1 MPTFAFTGVRLA
13 GIATAVPV
21 TRTEVQP
28 TPTVSVAQ
36 LAKIISSTGVK
47 ARHVAPAGVC
57 ASDLCLAAA
66 ERLLERLG
74 WDRSSVELL
83 IFVTQTPDYVLP
95 ATACSLHGRLGLAKS
110 CAAFDVNLGC
120 SGYVYGL
127 SIAASHVQTGA
138 ARRALLLVG
147 DTISKVI
154 SEDDRSVAFLFGDAG
169 SATALESSAAVA
181 CMHFVTGS
189 DGSGA
194 GHLQIQAGMFREPSN
209 EQTRVVRER
218 HGGSVRSDE
227 QLHMNGPEI
236 FNFTIREVPAMI
248 AAAMHAANWSAGQ
261 VDGFVLHQANRF
273 MLEYVVKRM
282 KLPSEK
288 VVLSLEHYG
297 NTSSASIPL
306 AICDRLR
313 ERVAGAPSR
322 LVLAGFGVGF
332 SWAAAAVELD
342 CPHVEPV
349 ILVAT
354 P

>member
-1 MPTFAFTGVRLA
+1 MPSFALMGVRVA
-13 GIATAVPV
+13 GFAAAVPE
-21 TRTEVQP
+21 TQQDVQP
-28 TPTVSVAQ
+28 TATVSVAD
-36 LAKIISSTGVK
+36 LVKITASTGVK
-47 ARHVAPAGVC
+47 ARHVAPSKVC
-57 ASDLCLAAA
+57 SSDLCLASA
-66 ERLLERLG
+66 ERLLQGIG
-74 WDRSSVELL
+74 WDRSSIELL
-83 IFVTQTPDYVLP
+83 IFITQTPDYVLP
-95 ATACSLHGRLGLAKS
+95 ATACSLHGRLGLSKS
-110 CAAFDVNLGC
+110 CSAFDVNLGC

-127 SIAASHVQTGA
+127 SLAAAHLQTGA

-169 SATALESSAAVA
+169 SATALESSSDVA
-181 CMHFVTGS
+181 RMHFVTGS

-194 GHLQIQAGMFREPSN
+194 AHLQIQAGMFREPSN
-209 EQTRVVRER
+209 EQTRIVKQRQ
-218 HGGSVRSDE
+218 GGTSRNDE

-236 FNFTIREVPAMI
+236 FNFTIREVPPMI
-248 AAAMHAANWSAGQ
+248 DALMQAAAWSPVQ

-273 MLEYVVKRM
+273 MLEYLIKRM
-282 KLPSEK
+282 KLPPEK
-288 VVLSLEHYG
+288 VVMALEKYG

-306 AICDRLR
+306 AICTHLR
-313 ERVAGAPSR
+313 ERVAGSPAR

-349 ILVAT
+349 ILVPA